1 MHSATP
7 FGARFRNETKPWS
20 LFYVKRFNETKRNE
34 TKRNET
40 KQNKTK
46 QNERPLLLFP
56 VALDPA
62 VKRSLAV
69 CPPPPYE
76 MRAFAQTG
84 SGQEHQ
90 KSCDKRACV
99 LFLLQGRRWAAVP
112 APGNVYATPLRFKL
126 SGRPILSA
134 HLNVE
139 TAGSERKR
147 PEI

>member
-1 MHSATP
+1 MDRPRANDNDNAQRYTLRCEIS
-7 FGARFRNETKPWS
+7 
-20 LFYVKRFNETKRNE
+20 KRNE
-34 TKRNET
+34 TSGLFFTLNVLTKRTE
-40 KQNKTK
+40 TK

-90 KSCDKRACV
+90 KSCDKRPCV
-99 LFLLQGRRWAAVP
+99 CFLLQGRRWAAVP
-112 APGNVYATPLRFKL
+112 APGNIYVTPLRFKL

-139 TAGSERKR
+139 TARSERKQ